1 VSEPE
6 RRVLYLIEQTLKD
19 RQDWGYVETW
29 PDKDQAARRIAM
41 LREPT
46 RLGLVWD
53 LRLVKIDEG
62 STVIE

>member
-6 RRVLYLIEQTLKD
+6 RRVLYLIEQTPKD
-19 RQDWGYVETW
+19 RQEWGYVETW
-29 PDKDQAARRIAM
+29 PDGDQAARRIAV

-46 RLGLVWD
+46 RLGLFWD
-53 LRLVKIDEG
+53 LRLVKIDEV